1 MVHWTLN
8 GYVLNYA
15 TVSTR
20 LLMAMLS
27 TMLHGFRLNTEG
39 EILKGLLLISHQ
51 IVFYSVLSLL
61 AKKDYYEA
69 YHNIPLDF
77 CLRMV

>member
-1 MVHWTLN
+1 MDSGESDGAWTLN

-39 EILKGLLLISHQ
+39 EI
-51 IVFYSVLSLL
+51 
-61 AKKDYYEA
+61 
-69 YHNIPLDF
+69 
-77 CLRMV
+77 

>member
-1 MVHWTLN
+1 MDSGESDGAWTLN

-39 EILKGLLLISHQ
+39 EIIKGIVTDFPPDCILQCFKSLGQERLLSGISQ
-51 IVFYSVLSLL
+51 YTT
-61 AKKDYYEA
+61 
-69 YHNIPLDF
+69 
-77 CLRMV
+77 